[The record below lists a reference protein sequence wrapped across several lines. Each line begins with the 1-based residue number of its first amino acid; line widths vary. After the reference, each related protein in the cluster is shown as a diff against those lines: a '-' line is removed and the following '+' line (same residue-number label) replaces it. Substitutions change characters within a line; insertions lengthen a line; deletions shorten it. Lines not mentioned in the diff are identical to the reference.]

1 MRSTLYAQLLATA
14 RRQCRDKSLADDL
27 VQEAFLAAI
36 LAGRTEFESPEIAR
50 WLTGTVRNQAKMLA
64 RSASRRR
71 RREGQWLFLNEL
83 DEKVDQSNTTN
94 FVDALPKSLK
104 AVATLTLSGH
114 NRREIAY
121 LLGLRDAT
129 LRQRIVSLRRK
140 AIQAGLATP
149 SELPGLELDI
159 AYGRIRGTLLP
170 TLLRLRGTFAS
181 HDPDGHLFLIRG
193 SQKSDRRQQ
202 AVQSN
207 QET

>member
-1 MRSTLYAQLLATA
+1 MRSTLYAQLLASA
-14 RRQCRDKSLADDL
+14 RRQCRDKSLANDL

-36 LAGRTEFESPEIAR
+36 VTGRTEFESPETAR

-83 DEKVDQSNTTN
+83 DEKVEQSDTTN
-94 FVDALPKSLK
+94 FLRTLPKSLK
-104 AVATLTLSGH
+104 ALAALTLSGH

-121 LLGLRDAT
+121 LLGISDTT
-129 LRQRIVSLRRK
+129 LRQRIVSLKRK
-140 AIQAGLATP
+140 VIQAGLAMP
-149 SELPGLELDI
+149 SELPGLELDL

-170 TLLRLRGTFAS
+170 TLLRLRGTLAS

-202 AVQSN
+202 AVQAN
-207 QET
+207 QEI

>member
-1 MRSTLYAQLLATA
+1 MRSTLYAQLLASA
-14 RRQCRDKSLADDL
+14 RRQCRDKSLANDL

-36 LAGRTEFESPEIAR
+36 VTGRTEFESPETAR

-83 DEKVDQSNTTN
+83 DEKVEQSDTTN
-94 FVDALPKSLK
+94 FLRTLPKSLK
-104 AVATLTLSGH
+104 ALAALTLSGH

-121 LLGLRDAT
+121 LLGISDTT
-129 LRQRIVSLRRK
+129 LRQRIVSLKRK
-140 AIQAGLATP
+140 VIQAGLAMP
-149 SELPGLELDI
+149 SELPGLELDL

-202 AVQSN
+202 AVQAN
-207 QET
+207 QEI

>member
-1 MRSTLYAQLLATA
+1 MRSTLYAQLLASA
-14 RRQCRDKSLADDL
+14 RRQCRDKSLANDL

-36 LAGRTEFESPEIAR
+36 VTGRTEFESPETAR

-83 DEKVDQSNTTN
+83 DEKVEQSDTTN
-94 FVDALPKSLK
+94 FLRTLPKSLK
-104 AVATLTLSGH
+104 ALAALTLSGH

-121 LLGLRDAT
+121 LLGISDTT
-129 LRQRIVSLRRK
+129 LRQRIVSLKRK
-140 AIQAGLATP
+140 VIQAGLAMP
-149 SELPGLELDI
+149 SELPGLEQDL

-202 AVQSN
+202 AVQAN
-207 QET
+207 QEI